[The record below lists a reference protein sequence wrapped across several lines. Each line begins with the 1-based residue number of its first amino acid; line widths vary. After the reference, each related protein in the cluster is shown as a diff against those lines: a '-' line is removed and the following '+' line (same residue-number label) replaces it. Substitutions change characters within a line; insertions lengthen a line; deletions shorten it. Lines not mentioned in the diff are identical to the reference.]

1 MNLFCRLGITT
12 DLKPYS
18 NGFVSIKLYLHLSTM
33 PNPKGN
39 PQNFEP
45 AQPKGDKP
53 LTDQLS
59 FRVSKEMK
67 EEVKAK
73 DDPPE
78 FCRQAIQKALD
89 EDREK

>member
-1 MNLFCRLGITT
+1 MLTE
-12 DLKPYS
+12 LKLYS
-18 NGFVSIKLYLHLSTM
+18 NGFVSIKPYLYFSTM

-45 AQPKGDKP
+45 AQPKGNEP

-59 FRVSKEMK
+59 FRVTKEMK

-78 FCRQAIQKALD
+78 FCRQAIQEKL
-89 EDREK
+89 DREK

>member
-1 MNLFCRLGITT
+1 
-12 DLKPYS
+12 
-18 NGFVSIKLYLHLSTM
+18 M

-45 AQPKGDKP
+45 AQPKGNQP

-59 FRVSKEMK
+59 FRVTKEMK

-78 FCRQAIQKALD
+78 FCRQAIQEKL
-89 EDREK
+89 DREK

>member
-1 MNLFCRLGITT
+1 
-12 DLKPYS
+12 
-18 NGFVSIKLYLHLSTM
+18 M

-45 AQPKGDKP
+45 AQQKGNEV
-53 LTDQLS
+53 LSDQLS
-59 FRVSKEMK
+59 FRVTKEMK

-78 FCRQAIQKALD
+78 FCRRAIQDALD
-89 EDREK
+89 KDREK